1 MDDAQRIAELAAEVG
16 RLRAALEEIRDLD
29 ADMDYHTFVRLSE
42 RIAIKAL
49 ASDPYASMPP
59 ELVEALR
66 AYEKRMFSGDVR
78 KLLKAKR
85 KKKRKTP

>member
-1 MDDAQRIAELAAEVG
+1 V
-16 RLRAALEEIRDLD
+16 
-29 ADMDYHTFVRLSE
+29 DYLTFVHLSE

-49 ASDPYASMPP
+49 ASDPYAAMPP

-78 KLLKAKR
+78 KLLKPTRKNKR
-85 KKKRKTP
+85 KGGG